1 MGKAGEF
8 LLLTWKN
15 WTIQKRKKA
24 VTVFEILLPVGF
36 AALLV
41 VIRSIVKVEAINTST
56 IWPSFPLVENVTNMA
71 PPGKTEILFAPNQ
84 TAIIDLMGNL
94 SQLVG
99 PKFTVRGYLS
109 AEELHDYHAKNG
121 KSVWAAVAFD
131 ESADY
136 RTSLPQNVLYDLS
149 VSRLKDGDR
158 WRTANTYPFFRTPWF
173 RNEDANGGEPNYQD
187 TGFLLLQY
195 LVDRVVIDHHAPGN
209 DLPTYDLKMQ
219 RMPFPPVVKDFLLPT
234 LQTNLPLFLML
245 GFILSSLQTIKNI
258 LYEKERRLK
267 EAMKLMGL
275 SSTVYWLSWFFKA
288 FVYLAIACAIYT
300 ILFAVKI
307 GDKGSVLNNSDP
319 SLVFVFLICYSSSI
333 ISFCFMMSTFFNK
346 ANTGANAGGILY
358 FLLYFP
364 YFFLTNYYETMTR
377 GEKMATCLIF
387 NTGMALGVNTIGIYE
402 GTGDGARWT
411 NFHQPAT
418 VDDNFS
424 LLDAM
429 IMLLVDTALYLLVTW
444 YVDNVHPGEYGV
456 PKPWYFPVSK
466 TYWCGVTPTADNY
479 NHEEPPSVTNP
490 EKFERD
496 PTDLR
501 VGIKISN
508 LRKVF
513 GSGTGK
519 KVAVA
524 NTTLN
529 MYDGQITALL
539 GHNGA
544 GKTTTMSMLTG
555 FIPATNGTATVNGY
569 DICTDI
575 QHVRQSLGMCPQHNI
590 LFDTLT
596 VQEHLEF
603 FAKLKGC
610 ESSMVRQEVDE
621 MIKILELE
629 PKRDSFS
636 VTLSGGQKRK
646 LSVGIALISGSKV
659 VILDEPTSGMDPA
672 ARRQIWDILQKFR
685 HGRTIVLSTHFM
697 DEADLLGDRIAIM
710 ADGVVK
716 CCGSSLF
723 LKKLYGAGYH
733 LVVVKTKDC
742 DVGKLTSTIQTLI
755 PAATLE
761 SHISAEL
768 SYLLPFDQSAKFE
781 ELFEDIEKK
790 SVELGISSFGTSATT
805 MEEVFLKVGESAE
818 QDEDGNST
826 EASPLPNGVMNPSFD
841 FKVAENGYSSAKQ
854 MVVSAGA
861 DNLKS
866 MPTDNGPSVDRFV
879 ELNLNLMKNTGVLL
893 SAQQFYGMFVKK
905 AIHFWRN
912 RIVTLVQ
919 LLIPVA
925 FTIMALTV
933 AETVPKPGKEP
944 SLPLNLIAFG
954 SSSVAPYRSDIAT
967 SNISAVY
974 KASFTRYQT
983 KEFVSTSNFID
994 ALLVDAKD
1002 IGTATFNKRYIVG
1015 ADFTYFVSNST
1026 LKVTS
1031 FFNGEPFHSPAITV
1045 AYTMNAILQ
1054 FFTDGQHSITTN
1066 NAPFEE
1072 TLDANSRAVAG
1083 ATLGTGFTVAFTILF
1098 GMAFLSTSFIIFL
1111 IKERA
1116 NGAKHLQK
1124 VSGVSNIAYWASSF
1138 SWDIINYLLPV
1149 LCIMAVFAAFGT
1161 EAYSNGGRLGYV
1173 FILFFIYGTACLP
1186 FVYLLHY
1193 LFDVPATGMVVVTM
1207 LNIVTGLATTMAVFV
1222 LRFPFLGT
1230 LDVSNA
1236 LDWAFSSVI
1245 PHYCLGLGLM
1255 NIYTNYEYIKTCN
1268 SIDYKLTCLIPKL
1281 NENPCCIDTCGDNC
1295 FAFTEEYLS
1304 WESPGIGKY
1313 LIFMVIQT
1321 VVYFFLIFL
1330 VESGLLNQLFY
1341 FLTCKTDNSVG
1352 SSMVAL
1358 EEQDYGEGEEDNDV
1372 RDERRRINNTSLDNL
1387 MKSDSLIIKNLSRTY
1402 GNLKAVR
1409 NISVGVSPQECFGLL
1424 GQNGA
1429 GKTSTFKMLTGDQI
1443 VSSGNAYVNSYSI
1456 QSDIRRVQQNLGYCP
1471 QFDALIDQMTGRETL
1486 TMYARLRGVE
1496 EHQIKAVVNELLDI
1510 MTLRQYADKNCAFY
1524 SGGNKRKLS
1533 TAMALIGDPP
1543 FVLLDEPTTGMDPG
1557 ARRTLWNV
1565 LSKIRASGRT
1575 LVLTSHSMEECDA
1588 LCTKIVIMVN
1598 GKFVCLGS
1606 PQHLK
1611 NKFGH
1616 GYTLIVRL
1624 GSGDDGKAVSGDGLK
1639 NYIIQTFQNANIFDG
1654 HQGYLHFQIP
1664 DADVPLARVFGAM
1677 ERAKTQFNIE
1687 DYSVHQTTLEQVFLT
1702 FTRHQT
1708 PPKEKKKQKKCFCC

>member
-1 MGKAGEF
+1 MGNARQF

-41 VIRSIVKVEAINTST
+41 VIRSIVKVDDINTNT
-56 IWPSFPLVENVTNMA
+56 IWPSFPVAGNATDFTA
-71 PPGKTEILFAPNQ
+71 KKEILFSPNQ
-84 TAIIDLMGNL
+84 SAIIDLMGNV

-99 PKFTVRGYLS
+99 QNFTVKGYRTA
-109 AEELHDYHAKNG
+109 AEVNDYHKTNDRFI
-121 KSVWAAVAFD
+121 WAAVTFD

-136 RTSLPQNVLYDLS
+136 RTSLPKTVLYDLS
-149 VSRLKDGDR
+149 VTRLQNSDR
-158 WRTANTYPFFRTPWF
+158 WRTASTYQFFRTPWF
-173 RNEDANGGEPNYQD
+173 RNEDADGGEPNYHD

-195 LVDRVVIDHHAPGN
+195 IVDRAIIDYHAPGN
-209 DLPTYDLKMQ
+209 NLSTFDLKMQ
-219 RMPFPPVVKDFLLPT
+219 RMPYPPVVKDYLLPT
-234 LQTNLPLFLML
+234 LQSNLPLFLML

-288 FVYLAIACAIYT
+288 FLYLVIACAIYT

-319 SLVFVFLICYSSSI
+319 SLLFVFLMCYSCSI
-333 ISFCFMMSTFFNK
+333 ISFCFMMSTFFTK
-346 ANTGANAGGILY
+346 ANTGANAGGIIY

-377 GEKMATCLIF
+377 SEKMATCLIF

-402 GTGDGARWT
+402 GTGDGARWS

-429 IMLLVDTALYLLVTW
+429 LMLLVDTVLYLLVTW
-444 YVDNVHPGEYGV
+444 YVDNVHPGDYGV
-456 PKPWYFPVSK
+456 PQPWYFPVSK
-466 TYWCGVTPTADNY
+466 TYWCGITPSEDNY
-479 NHEEPPSVTNP
+479 HHDEPPSVTNP

-519 KVAVA
+519 KVAVS

-555 FIPATNGTATVNGY
+555 FIPPTKGTATVNGY

-575 QHVRQSLGMCPQHNI
+575 QHVRRSLGMCPQHNI

-603 FAKLKGC
+603 FAQLKGC
-610 ESSMVRQEVDE
+610 ESHMVQQEVEE
-621 MIKILELE
+621 MINILELE

-685 HGRTIVLSTHFM
+685 HERTIVLSTHFM

-710 ADGVVK
+710 AEGVVK

-742 DVGKLTSTIQTLI
+742 DVTRLTNTIQTLI
-755 PAATLE
+755 PTAILE
-761 SHISAEL
+761 SQISAEL
-768 SYLLPFDQSAKFE
+768 SYLLPFDQSGKFE
-781 ELFEDIEKK
+781 ELFEHIEKN
-790 SVELGISSFGTSATT
+790 SAELGISSFGTSATT

-818 QDEDGNST
+818 QEADDST
-826 EASPLPNGVMNPSFD
+826 EESPLKNGVTNPVFD
-841 FKVAENGYSSAKQ
+841 FKGATNGYGSGNE
-854 MVVSAGA
+854 VVVTPEMN
-861 DNLKS
+861 NLNMKS
-866 MPTDNGPSVDRFV
+866 IPTEHGPSVDRFV
-879 ELNLNLMKNTGVLL
+879 EFNLNLKKNVGVQL
-893 SAQQFYGMFVKK
+893 SIQQFYGMFVKK

-944 SLPLNLIAFG
+944 SLRLNLEAFG
-954 SSSVAPYRSDIAT
+954 SSSVATYRSDMTPTNIAT
-967 SNISAVY
+967 VY
-974 KASFTRYQT
+974 KNTFNGYPTEEILASGN
-983 KEFVSTSNFID
+983 FVD
-994 ALLVDAKD
+994 ELLVKAKA
-1002 IGTATFNKRYIVG
+1002 IGTSTFNKRYIVG
-1015 ADFTYFVSNST
+1015 ADFTYNIPNST
-1026 LKVTS
+1026 LEVTS
-1031 FFNGEPFHSPAITV
+1031 YFNGEPYHGTAITL
-1045 AYTMNAILQ
+1045 AYTMNSFLQ
-1054 FFTDGQHSITTN
+1054 FFTDDQHSINTN

-1124 VSGVSNIAYWASSF
+1124 VSGVGNFAYWASSF
-1138 SWDIINYLLPV
+1138 SWDIINYMLPV
-1149 LCIMAVFAAFGT
+1149 LCIMVVFAAFNT
-1161 EAYSNGGRLGYV
+1161 EAYTKDGHLGFV
-1173 FILFFIYGTACLP
+1173 FILFFIYGAACLP

-1236 LDWAFSSVI
+1236 LDWVFSTII

-1255 NIYTNYEYIKTCN
+1255 NIYTNYEYIKACDA
-1268 SIDYKLTCLIPKL
+1268 IGYKFTCLIPKL
-1281 NENPCCIDTCGDNC
+1281 NQNPCCKDTCGDYC
-1295 FAFTEEYLS
+1295 FSFTEDYLA

-1313 LIFMVIQT
+1313 LIFMAIQT
-1321 VVYFFLIFL
+1321 VVYFTFIFL
-1330 VESGLLNQLFY
+1330 VESGLLNQVFY
-1341 FLTCKTDNSVG
+1341 FLTCKNDNSVG
-1352 SSMVAL
+1352 NSMVDL
-1358 EEQDYGEGEEDNDV
+1358 GEQGYGDPDDDNDV
-1372 RDERRRINNTSLDNL
+1372 KDEKRRINSTSLENL
-1387 MKSDSLIIKNLSRTY
+1387 MKTDSLIIKNLSRTY

-1443 VSSGNAYVNSYSI
+1443 VSSGNAYVNTYSI
-1456 QSDIRRVQQNLGYCP
+1456 QDNIRKVQQNLGYCP

-1486 TMYARLRGVE
+1486 TMYARLRGVAE
-1496 EHQIKAVVNELLDI
+1496 FQIKDVVNELLDI

-1598 GKFVCLGS
+1598 GRFVCLGS

-1624 GSGDDGKAVSGDGLK
+1624 GSGDDGKVVSGDGMK

-1677 ERAKTQFNIE
+1677 ERAKAQFNIE

-1708 PPKEKKKQKKCFCC
+1708 SPKEKKKRKKCCCC

>member
-1 MGKAGEF
+1 MGKTSQF

-15 WTIQKRKKA
+15 WIIQKRKKL
-24 VTVFEILLPVGF
+24 VTAFEILLPVGF

-41 VIRSIVKVEAINTST
+41 VIRSLVKIEAIDTST
-56 IWPSFPLVENVTNMA
+56 TWPSFPLEENASRLVSA
-71 PPGKTEILFAPNQ
+71 PKREIIFSPNQ
-84 TAIIDLMGNL
+84 TVIVDLMNTVA
-94 SQLVG
+94 QQVG
-99 PKFTVRGYLS
+99 PTFTVQGFDT
-109 AEELHDYHAKNG
+109 AEEIDDYYAKNG
-121 KSVWAAVAFD
+121 KVIWGAVVFD
-131 ESADY
+131 ATEDY
-136 RTSLPQNVLYDLS
+136 RSTLPQHIRYDLS
-149 VSRLKDGDR
+149 VSRLNDGDR
-158 WRTANTYPFFRTPWF
+158 WRTARVYPFFRTPWF
-173 RNEDANGGEPNYQD
+173 RNEDDDGGEPNYHT

-195 LVDRVVIDHHAPGN
+195 LVDRAIIEKHAPGSN
-209 DLPTYDLKMQ
+209 LSSIDFKMR

-288 FVYLAIACAIYT
+288 FVYLVIACAIYT
-300 ILFAVKI
+300 ILFAIRI

-319 SLVFVFLICYSSSI
+319 SLIFVFLICYSSSI
-333 ISFCFMMSTFFNK
+333 ITFCFMMSTFFNK
-346 ANTGANAGGILY
+346 ANTGANAGGIIY

-377 GEKMATCLIF
+377 NQKMATCLIF

-411 NFHQPAT
+411 NFHKPAT

-429 IMLLVDTALYLLVTW
+429 LMLLVDSVLYLLVTW

-456 PKPWYFPVSK
+456 PEPWYFPVSK
-466 TYWCGVTPTADNY
+466 KYWCGTNTASDNY
-479 NHEEPPSVTNP
+479 THVEPPSVTNP
-490 EKFERD
+490 EKFEKD
-496 PTDLR
+496 PSGLR

-555 FIPATNGTATVNGY
+555 FIPPTKGTATVNGY
-569 DICTDI
+569 DIRTDI
-575 QHVRQSLGMCPQHNI
+575 LKVRQSLGMCPQHNI
-590 LFDTLT
+590 LFDTMT
-596 VQEHLEF
+596 VDEHLEF

-610 ESSMVRQEVDE
+610 ESRNVRQEVDD
-621 MIKILELE
+621 MIRILDLE

-685 HGRTIVLSTHFM
+685 KERTIVLSTHFM

-716 CCGSSLF
+716 CCGTSLF

-733 LVVVKTKDC
+733 LVVVKAKDC
-742 DVGKLTSTIQTLI
+742 DVERLTSTIQSLI
-755 PAATLE
+755 PTASLE
-761 SHISAEL
+761 SQISAEL

-781 ELFEDIEKK
+781 ELFEQIEKK

-805 MEEVFLKVGESAE
+805 MEEVFLKVGESSE
-818 QDEDGNST
+818 HDGDGDST
-826 EASPLPNGVMNPSFD
+826 ETSQLQNGVMNPSYEYKD
-841 FKVAENGYSSAKQ
+841 ARNGYAHQEDK
-854 MVVSAGA
+854 
-861 DNLKS
+861 DYHS
-866 MPTDNGPSVDRFV
+866 MKNIPAEHGPSVDRFV
-879 ELNLNLMKNTGVLL
+879 EFNLNLRKNTGLLL
-893 SAQQFYGMFVKK
+893 SLQQFFGMFVKK

-933 AETVPKPGKEP
+933 AETVPKPGNEP
-944 SLPLNLIAFG
+944 ALLLDLAPFG
-954 SSSVAPYRSDIAT
+954 SSSVTGYRSSNVT
-967 SNISAVY
+967 SNISTVY
-974 KASFTRYQT
+974 KDTFSGYKTQ
-983 KEFVSTSNFID
+983 EFLPSSTFMD
-994 ALLVDAKD
+994 ELLKNAKD

-1015 ADFTYFVSNST
+1015 ADFNYNISNAK
-1026 LKVTS
+1026 LEVTS
-1031 FFNGEPFHSPAITV
+1031 FFNGEPYHSPAIAV
-1045 AYTMNAILQ
+1045 AYTMNAVLQ
-1054 FFTDGQHSITTN
+1054 FFTDDQHSIKTSN
-1066 NAPFEE
+1066 SPFEE
-1072 TLDANSRAVAG
+1072 TLEANSRAVAG
-1083 ATLGTGFTVAFTILF
+1083 STLGTGFTVAFVILF

-1116 NGAKHLQK
+1116 SGAKHLQK
-1124 VSGVSNIAYWASSF
+1124 VSGVSNFAYWASSF

-1149 LCIMAVFAAFGT
+1149 LCIMVVFAAFQT

-1173 FILFFIYGTACLP
+1173 FLLFFIYGMACLP

-1230 LDVSNA
+1230 IDVSNA
-1236 LDWAFSSVI
+1236 LDWAFSVII

-1255 NIYTNYEYIKTCN
+1255 NIYTNYEYIKACN
-1268 SIDYKLTCLIPKL
+1268 VIDYKLLCLIPKL
-1281 NENPCCIDTCGDNC
+1281 NQNPCCKDTCGDNC
-1295 FAFTEEYLS
+1295 FSFTDDYLA

-1313 LIFMVIQT
+1313 LIFMSIQA
-1321 VVYFFLIFL
+1321 VVYFLIIFL
-1330 VESGLLNQLFY
+1330 VESGLLSQFYY
-1341 FLTCKTDNSVG
+1341 FLSGKSANSVG
-1352 SSMVAL
+1352 DSMVSM
-1358 EEQDYGEGEEDNDV
+1358 EEHDYGGEEEDDDV
-1372 RDERRRINNTSLDNL
+1372 RDERRRINNTSVNNL
-1387 MKSDSLIIKNLSRTY
+1387 MKTDSLIIKNLSRTY
-1402 GNLKAVR
+1402 GSLKAVR
-1409 NISVGVSPQECFGLL
+1409 NVSVGVAPEECFGLL

-1429 GKTSTFKMLTGDQI
+1429 GKTSTFKMLTGDQM
-1443 VSSGNAYVNSYSI
+1443 VTGGNAYVKTYSI
-1456 QSDIRRVQQNLGYCP
+1456 QDQIRKVQQNLGYCP

-1486 TMYARLRGVE
+1486 TMYARLRGVQE
-1496 EHQIKAVVNELLDI
+1496 QQIKGLVEELLYI
-1510 MTLRQYADKNCAFY
+1510 MTLSQYADKNCAFY

-1598 GKFVCLGS
+1598 GRFVCLGS

-1624 GSGDDGKAVSGDGLK
+1624 GSDDDGKTAGGDALK
-1639 NYIIQTFQNANIFDG
+1639 NYIIQTFKNANIFDG

-1664 DADVPLARVFGAM
+1664 DSDVPLARVFGAM
-1677 ERAKTQFNIE
+1677 ERAKSQFDIE

-1708 PPKEKKKQKKCFCC
+1708 PPKEKKKRKICCC

>member
-1 MGKAGEF
+1 MGKAAQF

-24 VTVFEILLPVGF
+24 VTIFEIILPVGF

-41 VIRSIVKVEAINTST
+41 VIRSLVKTELISTDT
-56 IWPSFPLVENVTNMA
+56 IWPPFPLMENATS
-71 PPGKTEILFAPNQ
+71 KRTEILFAPNQ
-84 TAIIDLMGNL
+84 TAIINLMMDI
-94 SQLVG
+94 SQNVG
-99 PKFTVRGYLS
+99 PNFTVRGYDT
-109 AEELHDYHAKNG
+109 AKEIEDYHATNDKNI
-121 KSVWAAVAFD
+121 WAAVVFN
-131 ESADY
+131 STADY
-136 RTSLPQNVLYDLS
+136 RTVLPPSVQYDLS
-149 VSRLKDGDR
+149 VSKRTNDER
-158 WRTANTYPFFRTPWF
+158 WRTENSYPFFRTPWF
-173 RNEDANGGEPNYQD
+173 RNDADDGGEPYYRE

-195 LVDRVVIDHHAPGN
+195 LVDRAIIDQQAPGN
-209 DLPTYDLKMQ
+209 NLSTFEFEMQ
-219 RMPFPPVVKDFLLPT
+219 RMPYPPVVKDFLLPT
-234 LQTNLPLFLML
+234 LQGNLPLFLML

-288 FVYLAIACAIYT
+288 LVYLVIACAIYT

-319 SLVFVFLICYSSSI
+319 SLVFVFLICYSTSI
-333 ISFCFMMSTFFNK
+333 IAFCFMISTFFNK
-346 ANTGANAGGILY
+346 ANTGANVGGILY

-364 YFFLTNYYETMTR
+364 YFFLANYYETMSR
-377 GEKMATCLIF
+377 SEKLATCLIF

-411 NFHQPAT
+411 NFYKPAT

-424 LLDAM
+424 LLDSM
-429 IMLLVDTALYLLVTW
+429 IMLLADSVLYLLVTW

-456 PKPWYFPVSK
+456 PQPWYFPVSK
-466 TYWCGVTPTADNY
+466 TYWCGARPPSENY
-479 NHEEPPSVTNP
+479 NHEELPSVTNP

-496 PTDLR
+496 PSGLR
-501 VGIKISN
+501 VGIKISG

-519 KVAVA
+519 KVAVT

-555 FIPATNGTATVNGY
+555 FIPPTKGTATVNGY

-575 QHVRQSLGMCPQHNI
+575 LHVRQSLGMCPQHNI

-603 FAKLKGC
+603 FAQLKGS
-610 ESSMVRQEVDE
+610 EKRMIRQEVDD
-621 MIKILELE
+621 MISILELE
-629 PKRDSFS
+629 PKRHSFS

-685 HGRTIVLSTHFM
+685 QGRTIVLSTHFM

-710 ADGVVK
+710 AEGVVK

-742 DVGKLTSTIQTLI
+742 NVDELTKMIQTLI
-755 PAATLE
+755 PTAVLE
-761 SHISAEL
+761 SQISAEL

-781 ELFEDIEKK
+781 ELFEHIEKK

-805 MEEVFLKVGESAE
+805 MEEVFLKVGESSKE
-818 QDEDGNST
+818 QDEDDST
-826 EASPLPNGVMNPSFD
+826 EASPLSNGIFNPSYLHKGD
-841 FKVAENGYSSAKQ
+841 ENGYGSANH
-854 MVVSAGA
+854 VGPEDVTTL
-861 DNLKS
+861 NLKNV
-866 MPTDNGPSVDRFV
+866 PTDNGPSVDRFV
-879 ELNLNLMKNTGVLL
+879 EFNLNLMKNTGVEL
-893 SAQQFYGMFVKK
+893 SLQQFYGMFVKK

-925 FTIMALTV
+925 FTILALVV
-933 AETVPKPGKEP
+933 AETVPKPGNEP
-944 SLPLNLIAFG
+944 SLLLDLVPFG
-954 SSSVAPYRSDIAT
+954 SNSVVGYRSSNVS
-967 SNISAVY
+967 SNIVTTY
-974 KASFTRYQT
+974 KDTFNGYQT
-983 KEFVSTSNFID
+983 EEFLPTSSFID
-994 ALLVDAKD
+994 ELLVKAKA
-1002 IGTATFNKRYIVG
+1002 IGTATFNKRYIIG
-1015 ADFTYFVSNST
+1015 ADFNYNASETT

-1031 FFNGEPFHSPAITV
+1031 FFNGETFHGPAITV

-1054 FFTDGQHSITTN
+1054 FFTDSQHSITTHN
-1066 NAPFEE
+1066 SPFKE
-1072 TLDANSRAVAG
+1072 TLEANSRSVAG
-1083 ATLGTGFTVAFTILF
+1083 ATLGTGFTIAFTILF

-1124 VSGVSNIAYWASSF
+1124 VSGVSNLAYWASSF
-1138 SWDIINYLLPV
+1138 SWDIINYLIPV
-1149 LCIMAVFAAFGT
+1149 LLIMAVFAAFQT
-1161 EAYSNGGRLGYV
+1161 EAYSGGGRLGYV
-1173 FILFFIYGTACLP
+1173 FLLFLLYGIACLP

-1193 LFDVPATGMVVVTM
+1193 LFNVPATGMVVVTM

-1230 LDVSNA
+1230 LDVSNG
-1236 LDWAFSSVI
+1236 LDWVFSVII

-1255 NIYTNYEYIKTCN
+1255 NIYTNYEYINSCN
-1268 SIDYKLTCLIPKL
+1268 AINYKLTCLIPIINK
-1281 NENPCCIDTCGDNC
+1281 NPCCQDTCADNC
-1295 FAFTEEYLS
+1295 FSFTEEYLR

-1313 LIFMVIQT
+1313 LIFMVIQAI
-1321 VVYFFLIFL
+1321 VYFLLIFL
-1330 VESGLLNQLFY
+1330 VESGMFNQLFY
-1341 FLTCKTDNSVG
+1341 FLSGTAENSVG
-1352 SSMVAL
+1352 SSMVAM
-1358 EEQDYGEGEEDNDV
+1358 EEQEYGKEEEDSDV
-1372 RDERRRINNTSLDNL
+1372 RNERRRVNNTPLETL
-1387 MKSDSLIIKNLSRTY
+1387 MQTDSLIIKNLSRTY
-1402 GNLKAVR
+1402 GNLKAVQ
-1409 NISVGVSPQECFGLL
+1409 NISIGVAPQECFGLL

-1443 VSSGNAYVNSYSI
+1443 VSRGNAYVNTYSI
-1456 QSDIRRVQQNLGYCP
+1456 QDQIRSVQQNLGYCP
-1471 QFDALIDQMTGRETL
+1471 QFDSLIEQMTGRETL
-1486 TMYARLRGVE
+1486 TMYARLRGVQ
-1496 EHQIKAVVNELLDI
+1496 EHQIKPVVNELLDI
-1510 MTLRQYADKNCAFY
+1510 MTLRQYADKNCAYY

-1598 GKFVCLGS
+1598 GRFVCLGS

-1624 GSGDDGKAVSGDGLK
+1624 GSDDDGNTASGDALK
-1639 NYIIQTFQNANIFDG
+1639 NYIIKTFQNADIFDG

-1677 ERAKTQFNIE
+1677 ERAKAQFNIE

-1708 PPKEKKKQKKCFCC
+1708 APKEKKKKKTCGCC